1 MSSVIEDTQS
11 CGSTSLSLL
20 QRISYG
26 SLDVAGNLLYCF
38 GSTYILY
45 FYTDVAGISLAVA
58 GVILLL
64 ARIVDGVDAPIWGS
78 SSTRPVH
85 ATVNAVPVL
94 WLPLPF
100 AVFSALSFW
109 SPDISMTGKAIYAAI
124 SYMIA
129 SILFTGLNT
138 PLSAILPL
146 MTLSPRNGW
155 S

>member
-1 MSSVIEDTQS
+1 MSS
-11 CGSTSLSLL
+11 
-20 QRISYG
+20 
-26 SLDVAGNLLYCF
+26 
-38 GSTYILY
+38 
-45 FYTDVAGISLAVA
+45 
-58 GVILLL
+58 
-64 ARIVDGVDAPIWGS
+64 
-78 SSTRPVH
+78 
-85 ATVNAVPVL
+85 PVL

-146 MTLSPRNGW
+146 MTLSPKERLVLNSANDRWANWGLLMNATALPLVAF
-155 S
+155 